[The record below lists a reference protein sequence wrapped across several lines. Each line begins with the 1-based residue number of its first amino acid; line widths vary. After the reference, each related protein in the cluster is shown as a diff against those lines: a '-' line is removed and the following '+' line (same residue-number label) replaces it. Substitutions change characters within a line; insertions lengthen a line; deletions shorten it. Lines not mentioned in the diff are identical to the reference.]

1 MYLLWYCK
9 RSLEFVSSSI
19 IMINNEGSDSVK
31 ATIKDIAKATHLS
44 TATVSRVLSRKEG
57 TYREETAR
65 KVLAAAE
72 KLGYRRNIAAADLA
86 SNNLKTIAVILNN
99 TQTNFWQGILDGIQ
113 KAAIRNQRQFI
124 IFYAG
129 NNNPAML
136 TQALNNALE
145 RQIAGIL
152 LVATKMNPEQ
162 MAMLHRAN
170 IPYRFVSIY
179 DSDQPDRTFVS
190 SNNISIGRL
199 ACQYLIEQ
207 GHKKIAFAGL
217 DRSATGRERLL
228 GYQQAMTK
236 AGLPIDPSWI
246 IYGDYSFANGQALF
260 PKLQQAGVTA
270 VVAASDMI
278 GAGIIQAAHH
288 AHVAIPDNLSI
299 VSIDGTEVCLMVT
312 PTLTCIQQD
321 FFKMGAASLDSLL
334 TEGESQFIPVKVV
347 ENNSVKSIN

>member
-1 MYLLWYCK
+1 M
-9 RSLEFVSSSI
+9 
-19 IMINNEGSDSVK
+19 K
-31 ATIKDIAKATHLS
+31 ATIKDIAKETQLS

-86 SNNLKTIAVILNN
+86 SNSLKTIAVILNN
-99 TQTNFWQGILDGIQ
+99 TQTNFWQGVLDGIQ
-113 KAAIRNQRQFI
+113 ETALRNKRQFI

-129 NNNPAML
+129 NNNPQML

-152 LVATKMNPEQ
+152 LVATKMDAAQ
-162 MAMLHRAN
+162 MAILHRAN

-179 DSDQPDRTFVS
+179 DPDQSDRTFVS

-199 ACQYLIEQ
+199 ACQYLIDH
-207 GHKKIAFAGL
+207 GHKQIGFVGL

-236 AGLPIDPSWI
+236 ADLPIDPSWVLN
-246 IYGDYSFANGQALF
+246 GDYSFANGQSLF
-260 PKLQQAGVTA
+260 PQIEEAGVTA

-278 GAGIIQAAHH
+278 GAGIIQAAHR
-288 AHVAIPDNLSI
+288 AHVVIPDKLSI
-299 VSIDGTEVCLMVT
+299 ISIDGTEVCQMVS
-312 PTLTCIQQD
+312 PTLTCVKQD
-321 FFKMGAASLDSLL
+321 FFKIGAASLDSLL
-334 TEGESQFIPVKVV
+334 TDGESQFIPVTIV
-347 ENNSVKSIN
+347 ENNSVKSIK